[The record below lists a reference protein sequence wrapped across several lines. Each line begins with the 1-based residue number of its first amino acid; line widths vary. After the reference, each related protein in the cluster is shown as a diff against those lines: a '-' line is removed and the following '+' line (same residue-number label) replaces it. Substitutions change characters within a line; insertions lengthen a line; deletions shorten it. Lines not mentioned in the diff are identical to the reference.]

1 MGSLLINKIQE
12 EYPDR
17 MMNTFSVVP
26 SPKVSDTVLE
36 PYNATLSVQQLVG
49 NIDVTYCIDNEA
61 LYDICFRTL
70 KLLRPPACISEQFT
84 AMFPHKTF
92 LHCYTS
98 NGLDEMEFTQAKGN
112 MNYLVF
118 KFQQYQGTTAEE
130 EGEFEE
136 EVA

>member
-1 MGSLLINKIQE
+1 MFMKEVDEANVQNKNSGYVAEWIPKNE
-12 EYPDR
+12 KMDR
-17 MMNTFSVVP
+17 
-26 SPKVSDTVLE
+26 
-36 PYNATLSVQQLVG
+36 
-49 NIDVTYCIDNEA
+49 
-61 LYDICFRTL
+61 
-70 KLLRPPACISEQFT
+70 ISEQFT

-98 NGLDEMEFTQAKGN
+98 NGLDEMEFSQAKGN